1 MGASTWAFGSQRCRP
16 YSGAFTI
23 NAMSSANPDSMPV
36 HEVDRVGW
44 VNSRVGRCKVPI
56 FTYRCMIVI
65 KRGSELTS
73 V

>member
-1 MGASTWAFGSQRCRP
+1 M
-16 YSGAFTI
+16 
-23 NAMSSANPDSMPV
+23 NAISSASPDRMLV

-44 VNSRVGRCKVPI
+44 VSSRVGRCRVPI
-56 FTYRCMIVI
+56 FTYRCIIVI